1 MRLAALYV
9 IFACC
14 AFAQDAASVPSPAA
28 AKPGDTTDSLASGP
42 GLYATFDTSMGP
54 IVVRLLEDK
63 APRTVDNFVAL
74 AKGVKPSADA
84 EGKQMVKKRFYD
96 GMIFHRV
103 VRGFM
108 IQTGDVKGT
117 GDSECGVDPIPDEI
131 DPAIQFDAPGR
142 LAMATLGQPNTAAG
156 QSFITVGPA
165 KHLNGTFTIF
175 GIVSSGQDVANKI
188 ASVHTTLDRPIE
200 PVTLYKVTIER
211 RDH

>member
-84 EGKQMVKKRFYD
+84 EGKQRLLHVWPKVKPE
-96 GMIFHRV
+96 GHAEEV
-103 VRGFM
+103 
-108 IQTGDVKGT
+108 
-117 GDSECGVDPIPDEI
+117 
-131 DPAIQFDAPGR
+131 
-142 LAMATLGQPNTAAG
+142 LALIKEW
-156 QSFITVGPA
+156 SK
-165 KHLNGTFTIF
+165 KH
-175 GIVSSGQDVANKI
+175 K
-188 ASVHTTLDRPIE
+188 
-200 PVTLYKVTIER
+200 
-211 RDH
+211 